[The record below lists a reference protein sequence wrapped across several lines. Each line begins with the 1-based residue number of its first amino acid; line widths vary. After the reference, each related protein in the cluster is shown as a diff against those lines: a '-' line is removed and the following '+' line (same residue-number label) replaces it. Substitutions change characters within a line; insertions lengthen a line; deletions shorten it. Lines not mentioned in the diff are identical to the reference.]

1 MVKYQP
7 IFLLCLAHLSHIA
20 FGAAVANTENNVR
33 AYRYKSDGSKID
45 IPRNFLKR
53 GGGDDDDYSD
63 GNKEYGN
70 WEVANKGYKKS
81 QDGGHNYYDDYDDSD
96 NEWDHEWYN
105 KFGFKSYYDDESS
118 DEQGWTKN
126 KDWESEIFNDAD
138 TASCPTLDT
147 TTITTIVTVP
157 GGAVTSTVTA
167 PGGTAT
173 STITA
178 PGETV
183 TSTVTASGETVTASG
198 EAVTSTVTETGDYIT
213 VFRETNTLFGET
225 LTLTSTE
232 WNTYIGFTSTIL
244 TTTTTTSILNP
255 VVTIFSYVTLPC
267 TSVATVTV
275 TA

>member
-45 IPRNFLKR
+45 MPRNFLKR
-53 GGGDDDDYSD
+53 GGGDDDDDSD
-63 GNKEYGN
+63 GNKGYGK
-70 WEVANKGYKKS
+70 WEVANKDYRKS
-81 QDGGHNYYDDYDDSD
+81 QDGGHHYYDDYDDSD

-105 KFGFKSYYDDESS
+105 KFGFKSYYDGKSS

-157 GGAVTSTVTA
+157 GGTATSTVTEPGGTATYTVTEPGGAATYTVTA
-167 PGGTAT
+167 PGETAT
-173 STITA
+173 STVTVPGGTA
-178 PGETV
+178 TYTVTVPGET
-183 TSTVTASGETVTASG
+183 TTA
-198 EAVTSTVTETGDYIT
+198 
-213 VFRETNTLFGET
+213 FGET
-225 LTLTSTE
+225 LTLTTTE
-232 WNTYIGFTSTIL
+232 YSSCSSIGLTSTIL
-244 TTTTTTSILNP
+244 TTTITTSIVEVHAFYNRPLFKNGHYLKGLKP
-255 VVTIFSYVTLPC
+255 RF
-267 TSVATVTV
+267 
-275 TA
+275 